1 MRLSFLKAGSTCRK
15 SSSPQTTWVE
25 NDGAQPQHRL
35 LPFAVAQV
43 GRAAKQI
50 RVKQFLFF
58 RQPTRTKL
66 PQRAGASVAGPVQ
79 AGTVHRRLGLLHIS
93 LFFLCWVMLICGRLV
108 WLQVIHYKDFVDRA
122 ARQQQRTF
130 EVAPRRGILYDRNL
144 HELAMTVL
152 ADSVYAVPSEIAD
165 RQDPEG
171 QAKRQA
177 VANALAKVVHT
188 DPTDRFTSAHQ
199 IAARLNASRNFAWI
213 ARKLE
218 PAEITRVKA
227 LNLKGVYFQKEFK
240 RFYPN
245 TQLAAQVLGYVGT
258 DDNGLGG
265 MERKYDRDL
274 HGVPGRMLTA
284 LDARR
289 HVLDSQER
297 EPDPGQNLVLT
308 IDENIQFMAERALD
322 SALERTHALNGTVVV
337 QDPYTGQILALAIR
351 PTFNPNDF
359 RHATTSLLKN
369 HAVSD
374 VYEPGSTFKLVT
386 YSAALE
392 QKVTNPEQLID
403 CQGGKIELAGRIIHD
418 SHANGVLTVAQAL
431 AESSDVAA
439 VKLALRMG
447 PTTFTKYIHDYGF
460 GLRSDIEL
468 PAETR
473 GLLAPIRRW
482 SGSSIGSIAIGQE
495 VGVTPIQL
503 ATMVSTIANGG
514 VYLPPHILMQETSQG
529 AAKLRP
535 AAFHP
540 QGELPDPLPA
550 GAHRV
555 ISTMTAAQ
563 MRKMMEGVVLFGTA
577 KGDATL
583 NGYTSAGK
591 TGTAQKIDVATHR
604 YSKTKYIASFVGIA
618 PVNNPAISV
627 AVIIDS
633 PEGNHFGNINAGPVF
648 REVAQE
654 VLEYLG
660 VPHDTN
666 LTEQKDLAKSHAGP
680 ELDETPSD
688 LPGDLDALFAEV
700 NNLPPD
706 DPLRSKGNEQPVP
719 SAANE
724 LPSVAEQAQAAPPSP
739 PSPRPAPN
747 FEPRKE
753 TADLS
758 FASAV
763 AATEPRASGHGVV
776 VNAENRIGVP
786 SFLGEPLR
794 VAVESAGTV
803 GLSLQIVGSG
813 IAREQVPAPG
823 SMVPPGTE
831 VVVRFTR

>member
-1 MRLSFLKAGSTCRK
+1 M
-15 SSSPQTTWVE
+15 
-25 NDGAQPQHRL
+25 
-35 LPFAVAQV
+35 
-43 GRAAKQI
+43 
-50 RVKQFLFF
+50 KQFSFF
-58 RQPTRTKL
+58 RQPKRTD
-66 PQRAGASVAGPVQ
+66 PRAQRAGDSSRVA

-93 LFFLCWVMLICGRLV
+93 LFFVCWLCLICGRLV
-108 WLQVIHYKDFVDRA
+108 WLQVLHHKDFVDRA

-165 RQDPEG
+165 RQDPDG
-171 QAKRQA
+171 DAKRHALA
-177 VANALAKVVHT
+177 VALAKVVHT
-188 DPTDRFTSAHQ
+188 DPTDRFTTAHQ
-199 IAARLNASRNFAWI
+199 IEARLNASRNFAWI
-213 ARKLE
+213 ARKLD
-218 PAEITRVKA
+218 PAEIARVKA

-245 TQLAAQVLGYVGT
+245 SQLAAQVLGYVGT

-265 MERKYDRDL
+265 MERKFDRDL

-297 EPDPGQNLVLT
+297 EPDPGKNLVLT

-322 SALERTHALNGTVVV
+322 AALERTHALNGTVVV
-337 QDPYTGQILALAIR
+337 QDPQTGQILALAIR

-369 HAVSD
+369 HAVTD

-392 QKVTNPEQLID
+392 QKVTNPDQLID
-403 CQGGKIELAGRIIHD
+403 CQGGKMELAGRIIHD
-418 SHANGVLTVAQAL
+418 SHPNYVLTVSQAL

-447 PTTFTKYIHDYGF
+447 SEKFNQYVHDYGF
-460 GLRSDIEL
+460 GSRSDIEL

-473 GLLAPIRRW
+473 GLLRPTRRW

-503 ATMVSTIANGG
+503 VTMVSTIANGG
-514 VYLPPHILMQETSQG
+514 VYLPPHILLQSGDG
-529 AAKLRP
+529 ASGKPKA

-540 QGELPDPLPA
+540 QGELPDPLPP

-577 KGDATL
+577 KNVARL
-583 NGYTSAGK
+583 NGYTSGGK

-633 PEGNHFGNINAGPVF
+633 PEGNHYGNVNAAPVF

-666 LTEQKDLAKSHAGP
+666 LIPQTDLAQAQPGP
-680 ELDETPSD
+680 ELDDAPPEHT
-688 LPGDLDALFAEV
+688 GDLDALFAEV
-700 NNLPPD
+700 NNLPAD
-706 DPLRSKGNEQPVP
+706 DPLRGNANGQQPVP

-724 LPSVAEQAQAAPPSP
+724 LGSAAEPAVAAPPP
-739 PSPRPAPN
+739 PAMPAPVIAAHPA
-747 FEPRKE
+747 EPKKE
-753 TADLS
+753 TPS
-758 FASAV
+758 FEATFAAAQEPHV
-763 AATEPRASGHGVV
+763 AGHGIV
-776 VNAENRIGVP
+776 VNAADRVGVP

-794 VAVESAGTV
+794 VAVETAGTA
-803 GLSLQIVGSG
+803 GLALQIVGSG

-831 VVVRFTR
+831 IVVRFTR

>member
-1 MRLSFLKAGSTCRK
+1 VQLK
-15 SSSPQTTWVE
+15 Q
-25 NDGAQPQHRL
+25 
-35 LPFAVAQV
+35 
-43 GRAAKQI
+43 
-50 RVKQFLFF
+50 LFF
-58 RQPTRTKL
+58 HRRPKRTQSQTQKL
-66 PQRAGASVAGPVQ
+66 GDSSARPVST
-79 AGTVHRRLGLLHIS
+79 GTVHRRLGLLNIS
-93 LFFLCWVMLICGRLV
+93 LFFVAWVVLICGRLV
-108 WLQVIHYKDFVDRA
+108 WLQVIHHKDFVDRA

-144 HELAMTVL
+144 HELAMTTL
-152 ADSVYAVPSEIAD
+152 ADSVYAVPSEI
-165 RQDPEG
+165 EG
-171 QAKRQA
+171 DAKRQA
-177 VANALAKVVHT
+177 VAAALAKVVHT

-213 ARKLE
+213 ARKLD
-218 PAEITRVKA
+218 PAEIARVKA

-245 TQLAAQVLGYVGT
+245 SQLAAQVLGYVGT

-265 MERKYDRDL
+265 MERKFDRDL

-337 QDPYTGQILALAIR
+337 QDPYTGQILALAVR

-374 VYEPGSTFKLVT
+374 IYEPGSTFKLVT

-392 QKVTNPEQLID
+392 QKVTNPEQMID
-403 CQGGKIELAGRIIHD
+403 CQGGKMELAGRIIHD
-418 SHANGVLTVAQAL
+418 SHPNGVLTVSQAL

-447 PTTFTKYIHDYGF
+447 PQTFDKYVHDFGF
-460 GLRSDIEL
+460 GSRSDIEL

-473 GLLAPIRRW
+473 GLLAPTKRW

-503 ATMVSTIANGG
+503 VTMVSAMANGG
-514 VYLPPHILMQETSQG
+514 VYLPPHILMERSGG
-529 AAKLRP
+529 AAGKLRP
-535 AAFHP
+535 VAFHP
-540 QGELPDPLPA
+540 RAELPDPLPT

-577 KGDATL
+577 KNIARL
-583 NGYTSAGK
+583 NGYTSGGK
-591 TGTAQKIDVATHR
+591 TGTAQKIDVLTHR

-618 PVNNPAISV
+618 PLNNPAISV

-633 PEGNHFGNINAGPVF
+633 PQGNHYGNVNAAPVF

-666 LTEQKDLAKSHAGP
+666 LTPQTDLAKAQSEPTP
-680 ELDETPSD
+680 EEAPSE
-688 LPGDLDALFAEV
+688 PTGDLDALFAEV
-700 NNLPPD
+700 NHLPDD
-706 DPLRSKGNEQPVP
+706 DPLRGTVNGQQPVP

-724 LPSVAEQAQAAPPSP
+724 LAREQPQAAPPPPPAASAPASLGSP
-739 PSPRPAPN
+739 AIPVHAP
-747 FEPRKE
+747 EPKPE
-753 TADLS
+753 PPPLEEA
-758 FASAV
+758 AV
-763 AATEPRASGHGVV
+763 AAPEPHVSGHGIVV
-776 VNAENRIGVP
+776 SAANRVGVP

-794 VAVESAGTV
+794 VAVEAAGTA
-803 GLSLQIVGSG
+803 GLALQIVGSG

-831 VVVRFTR
+831 IVVRFSR

>member
-1 MRLSFLKAGSTCRK
+1 MAATRE
-15 SSSPQTTWVE
+15 QTGIV
-25 NDGAQPQHRL
+25 P
-35 LPFAVAQV
+35 
-43 GRAAKQI
+43 
-50 RVKQFLFF
+50 
-58 RQPTRTKL
+58 
-66 PQRAGASVAGPVQ
+66 
-79 AGTVHRRLGLLHIS
+79 RRLGFLHIA
-93 LFFLCWVMLICGRLV
+93 LFFACWVTLILGRLV
-108 WLQVIHYKDFVDRA
+108 WLQVVHYKDFVDRA

-177 VANALAKVVHT
+177 IANALAKVVHT
-188 DPTDRFTSAHQ
+188 DPTDRFTTAHQ

-218 PAEITRVKA
+218 PVEIARVKA

-245 TQLAAQVLGYVGT
+245 SQLAAQVLGYVGT

-265 MERKYDRDL
+265 MERKFDKDL

-297 EPDPGQNLVLT
+297 EPDPGASLVLT

-322 SALERTHALNGTVVV
+322 AALERTHALNGTVVV
-337 QDPYTGQILALAIR
+337 QDPHTGQILALAIR

-392 QKVTNPEQLID
+392 QKVANPDQMID

-431 AESSDVAA
+431 WESSDVAA

-447 PTTFTKYIHDYGF
+447 PETFNKYVRDYGF
-460 GLRSDIEL
+460 GSRSDIEL

-473 GLLAPIRRW
+473 GLLAPTRRW

-495 VGVTPIQL
+495 VAVTPIQL
-503 ATMVSTIANGG
+503 VTMVSTIANGG
-514 VYLPPHILMQETSQG
+514 VYLPPHILMEH
-529 AAKLRP
+529 AAPGKLRP

-540 QGELPDPLPA
+540 EVELPDPLPS

-563 MRKMMEGVVLFGTA
+563 MRKLMEGVVLFGTA
-577 KGDATL
+577 KNLAGL
-583 NGYTSAGK
+583 NGYSSGGK
-591 TGTAQKIDVATHR
+591 TGTAQKIDVLTHR

-633 PEGNHFGNINAGPVF
+633 PQGNHYGNANAAPVF

-666 LTEQKDLAKSHAGP
+666 LTPQPELAKGQAEP
-680 ELDETPSD
+680 ELDDAPSD
-688 LPGDLDALFAEV
+688 HTGDLDALFAEV
-700 NNLPPD
+700 NDLPPD
-706 DPLRSKGNEQPVP
+706 DPLRGNGNAQQPVP
-719 SAANE
+719 SVASE
-724 LPSVAEQAQAAPPSP
+724 LMPGAEQAQAAPPP
-739 PSPRPAPN
+739 
-747 FEPRKE
+747 
-753 TADLS
+753 
-758 FASAV
+758 SAV
-763 AATEPRASGHGVV
+763 EKMPGKIIPEDAMPMAASPSLSPMSAPPVQVAEAKSETEDTPLAPEAAAPVRGHGVV
-776 VNAENRIGVP
+776 VDANRRIGVP
-786 SFLGEPLR
+786 SFVGEPLR
-794 VAVESAGTV
+794 TAIESAGTA
-803 GLSLQIVGSG
+803 GLALQIVGNG

-823 SMVPPGTE
+823 TMVPLGTE
-831 VVVRFTR
+831 IVVRFTR

>member
-1 MRLSFLKAGSTCRK
+1 MDLFRAFPNGSPAPAWQAQLK
-15 SSSPQTTWVE
+15 Q
-25 NDGAQPQHRL
+25 L
-35 LPFAVAQV
+35 
-43 GRAAKQI
+43 
-50 RVKQFLFF
+50 LFF
-58 RQPTRTKL
+58 RQPKRNQPSNSSQRT
-66 PQRAGASVAGPVQ
+66 GPSSGRLAAANREQTGIVR
-79 AGTVHRRLGLLHIS
+79 RRLGFLHVA
-93 LFFLCWVMLICGRLV
+93 LFFACWVTLICGRLV
-108 WLQVIHYKDFVDRA
+108 WLQVVHYKDFVDRA

-177 VANALAKVVHT
+177 IANALAKVVHT
-188 DPTDRFTSAHQ
+188 DPTDRFTTAHQ
-199 IAARLNASRNFAWI
+199 IAARLNASRNFAWV

-218 PAEITRVKA
+218 PAEIARVKA

-245 TQLAAQVLGYVGT
+245 SQLAAQVLGYVGT

-265 MERKYDRDL
+265 MERKFDKDL

-297 EPDPGQNLVLT
+297 EPDPGESLVLT

-322 SALERTHALNGTVVV
+322 AALERTHALNGTVVV
-337 QDPYTGQILALAIR
+337 QDPHTGQILALAVR

-392 QKVTNPEQLID
+392 QKVTNPDQMID
-403 CQGGKIELAGRIIHD
+403 CQGGKMELGGRIIHD
-418 SHANGVLTVAQAL
+418 SHPNGVLTVAQAL
-431 AESSDVAA
+431 WESSDVAA

-447 PTTFTKYIHDYGF
+447 PETFNKYVRDYGF
-460 GLRSDIEL
+460 GSRSDIEL

-473 GLLAPIRRW
+473 GLLAPTRRW
-482 SGSSIGSIAIGQE
+482 SGSSIGSIAMGQE

-503 ATMVSTIANGG
+503 VTMVSTIANGG
-514 VYLPPHILMQETSQG
+514 VYLPPHILMEH
-529 AAKLRP
+529 AAPGSLRP

-540 QGELPDPLPA
+540 GAELPDPLPA

-563 MRKMMEGVVLFGTA
+563 MRKLMEGVVLFGTA
-577 KGDATL
+577 KNVAEL
-583 NGYTSAGK
+583 NGYSSGGK
-591 TGTAQKIDVATHR
+591 TGTAQKIDVLTHR

-633 PEGNHFGNINAGPVF
+633 PEGNHFGNANAAPVF

-666 LTEQKDLAKSHAGP
+666 LIPQPELAKKHAEP
-680 ELDETPSD
+680 ELDEA
-688 LPGDLDALFAEV
+688 LPEQTGDLDALFAEV
-700 NNLPPD
+700 NDLPPD
-706 DPLRSKGNEQPVP
+706 DPLRGKSNGQQPVP
-719 SAANE
+719 SAASE
-724 LPSVAEQAQAAPPSP
+724 LAPAAEQAQAAPPTP
-739 PSPRPAPN
+739 VEKTLGKTIPQAVNPIAGELPSPLPIPPPPVSIAEAKSETEDAPL
-747 FEPRKE
+747 EPE
-753 TADLS
+753 
-758 FASAV
+758 V
-763 AATEPRASGHGVV
+763 AAPIRGHGVV
-776 VNAENRIGVP
+776 VDANRKIGVP
-786 SFLGEPLR
+786 SFVGEPLR
-794 VAVESAGTV
+794 TAIESAGTV
-803 GLSLQIVGSG
+803 GLALQIVGNG

-823 SMVPPGTE
+823 TMVPLGTE

>member
-1 MRLSFLKAGSTCRK
+1 VQLK
-15 SSSPQTTWVE
+15 Q
-25 NDGAQPQHRL
+25 
-35 LPFAVAQV
+35 
-43 GRAAKQI
+43 
-50 RVKQFLFF
+50 LFF
-58 RQPTRTKL
+58 YRQPKRTQPETQK
-66 PQRAGASVAGPVQ
+66 PGDSSARPVST
-79 AGTVHRRLGLLHIS
+79 GMVRRRLGLLNIS
-93 LFFLCWVMLICGRLV
+93 LFFVAWVALICGRLV
-108 WLQVIHYKDFVDRA
+108 WLQVIHHKDFVDRA

-152 ADSVYAVPSEIAD
+152 ADSVYAVPSEI
-165 RQDPEG
+165 EG
-171 QAKRQA
+171 DAKRQA
-177 VANALAKVVHT
+177 VAAALAKVVHT

-213 ARKLE
+213 ARKLS
-218 PAEITRVKA
+218 PAEIARVRA
-227 LNLKGVYFQKEFK
+227 LNLKGVYTQKEFK

-245 TQLAAQVLGYVGT
+245 SQLAAQVLGYVGT

-265 MERKYDRDL
+265 MERKFDRDL

-297 EPDPGQNLVLT
+297 DPDPGQNLVLT

-337 QDPYTGQILALAIR
+337 QDPYTGQILALAVR

-359 RHATTSLLKN
+359 RHATTNLLKN

-403 CQGGKIELAGRIIHD
+403 CQGGKMELAGRIIHD
-418 SHANGVLTVAQAL
+418 SHANGVLTVSQAL

-447 PTTFTKYIHDYGF
+447 PQTFNKYIHDYGF
-460 GLRSDIEL
+460 GSRTDIEL

-473 GLLAPIRRW
+473 GLLAPTKRW
-482 SGSSIGSIAIGQE
+482 SGSSIGSIAMGQE

-503 ATMVSTIANGG
+503 VTMVSTIANGG
-514 VYLPPHILMQETSQG
+514 VYLPPHILMQNGDREPG
-529 AAKLRP
+529 KLRP

-540 QGELPDPLPA
+540 QAELPDPMPA

-563 MRKMMEGVVLFGTA
+563 MRKMMEDVVLFGTA
-577 KGDATL
+577 KNVARL
-583 NGYTSAGK
+583 NGYTSGGK
-591 TGTAQKIDVATHR
+591 TGTAQKIDVLTHR

-618 PVNNPAISV
+618 PLNNPVISV

-633 PEGNHFGNINAGPVF
+633 PQGNHYGNVNAAPVF

-666 LTEQKDLAKSHAGP
+666 LTPQPELAKAQPEP
-680 ELDETPSD
+680 ELDEASPEPT
-688 LPGDLDALFAEV
+688 GNLDALFAEV
-700 NNLPPD
+700 NNLPAD
-706 DPLRSKGNEQPVP
+706 DPLRGTANGQQPVP

-724 LPSVAEQAQAAPPSP
+724 ATSGGDQIAASPPPPAGLPAPASPTLPAMPVHAPEAKKETPPLEEAGIAAP
-739 PSPRPAPN
+739 
-747 FEPRKE
+747 EPH
-753 TADLS
+753 
-758 FASAV
+758 V
-763 AATEPRASGHGVV
+763 SGHGIV
-776 VNAENRIGVP
+776 VNAANRVGVP

-794 VAVESAGTV
+794 LAVETAGTA
-803 GLSLQIVGSG
+803 GLALQIVGSG

-831 VVVRFTR
+831 IVVRFSRQ

>member
-1 MRLSFLKAGSTCRK
+1 MKQLFFYRQPKRTQ
-15 SSSPQTTWVE
+15 PQTQKPG
-25 NDGAQPQHRL
+25 DSSAR
-35 LPFAVAQV
+35 
-43 GRAAKQI
+43 
-50 RVKQFLFF
+50 
-58 RQPTRTKL
+58 
-66 PQRAGASVAGPVQ
+66 PVST
-79 AGTVHRRLGLLHIS
+79 GMVRRRLGLLNIS
-93 LFFLCWVMLICGRLV
+93 LFFVAWVALICGRLV
-108 WLQVIHYKDFVDRA
+108 WLQVIHHKDFVDRA

-152 ADSVYAVPSEIAD
+152 ADSVYAVPSEI
-165 RQDPEG
+165 EG
-171 QAKRQA
+171 DAKRQA
-177 VANALAKVVHT
+177 VAAALAKVVHT

-213 ARKLE
+213 ARKLS
-218 PAEITRVKA
+218 PAEIARVRA
-227 LNLKGVYFQKEFK
+227 LNLKGVYTQKEFK

-245 TQLAAQVLGYVGT
+245 SQLAAQVLGYVGT

-265 MERKYDRDL
+265 MERKFDRDL

-297 EPDPGQNLVLT
+297 DPDPGQNLVLT

-337 QDPYTGQILALAIR
+337 QDPYTGQILALAVR

-359 RHATTSLLKN
+359 RHATTNLLKN

-392 QKVTNPEQLID
+392 QKVTNPEQMID
-403 CQGGKIELAGRIIHD
+403 CQGGKMELAGRIIHD
-418 SHANGVLTVAQAL
+418 SHANGVLTVSQAL

-447 PTTFTKYIHDYGF
+447 PQTFNKYIHDYGF
-460 GLRSDIEL
+460 GSRTDIEL

-473 GLLAPIRRW
+473 GLLAPTKRW
-482 SGSSIGSIAIGQE
+482 SGSSIGSIAMGQE

-503 ATMVSTIANGG
+503 VTMVSTIANGG
-514 VYLPPHILMQETSQG
+514 VYLPPHILMQNGDREPG
-529 AAKLRP
+529 KLRP

-540 QGELPDPLPA
+540 QAELPDPMPA

-563 MRKMMEGVVLFGTA
+563 MRKMMEDVVLFGTA
-577 KGDATL
+577 KNVARL
-583 NGYTSAGK
+583 NGYTSGGK
-591 TGTAQKIDVATHR
+591 TGTAQKIDVLTHR

-618 PVNNPAISV
+618 PLNNPVISV

-633 PEGNHFGNINAGPVF
+633 PQGNHYGNVNAAPVF

-666 LTEQKDLAKSHAGP
+666 LTPQPELAKAQPEP
-680 ELDETPSD
+680 ELDEASPEPT
-688 LPGDLDALFAEV
+688 GNLDALFAEV
-700 NNLPPD
+700 NNLPAD
-706 DPLRSKGNEQPVP
+706 DPLRGTANGQQPVP

-724 LPSVAEQAQAAPPSP
+724 ATSGGDQIAASPPPPAGLPAPASPTLPAMPVHAPEAKKETPPLEEAGIAAP
-739 PSPRPAPN
+739 
-747 FEPRKE
+747 EPH
-753 TADLS
+753 
-758 FASAV
+758 V
-763 AATEPRASGHGVV
+763 SGHGIV
-776 VNAENRIGVP
+776 VNAANRVGVP

-794 VAVESAGTV
+794 LAVETAGTA
-803 GLSLQIVGSG
+803 GLALQIVGSG

-831 VVVRFTR
+831 IVVRFSRQ

>member
-1 MRLSFLKAGSTCRK
+1 LQQWQA
-15 SSSPQTTWVE
+15 
-25 NDGAQPQHRL
+25 
-35 LPFAVAQV
+35 
-43 GRAAKQI
+43 

-58 RQPTRTKL
+58 RQPTRTKT
-66 PQRAGASVAGPVQ
+66 PEQRAGASPAGPVQ
-79 AGTVHRRLGLLHIS
+79 TGTVHRRLGLLHIS
-93 LFFLCWVMLICGRLV
+93 LFFACWVCLIVGRLV

-152 ADSVYAVPSEIAD
+152 ADSIYAVPSETAERAD
-165 RQDPEG
+165 KDG
-171 QAKRQA
+171 DAKRLA
-177 VANALAKVVHT
+177 IANALAKVVHT

-218 PAEITRVKA
+218 PAEIARVKA

-245 TQLAAQVLGYVGT
+245 SQLAAQVLGYVGT

-265 MERKYDRDL
+265 MERKFDRDL
-274 HGVPGRMLTA
+274 HGVSGRKLTA

-289 HVLDSQER
+289 HVLDSEEH

-392 QKVTNPEQLID
+392 QKVTNPDQMID
-403 CQGGKIELAGRIIHD
+403 CQGGKMELAGRIIHD
-418 SHANGVLTVAQAL
+418 SHPNGVLTVSQAL

-447 PTTFTKYIHDYGF
+447 PEKFTQYIHDYGF
-460 GLRSDIEL
+460 GTRSDIEL

-482 SGSSIGSIAIGQE
+482 SGSSIGSIAMGQE
-495 VGVTPIQL
+495 VAVTPIQL
-503 ATMVSTIANGG
+503 VTMVSTIANGG
-514 VYLPPHILMQETSQG
+514 LYLPPHILMQETGKS
-529 AAKLRP
+529 ADELHP

-540 QGELPDPLPA
+540 QRELPDSLPD

-577 KGDATL
+577 KNVAGL
-583 NGYTSAGK
+583 NGYSSGGK
-591 TGTAQKIDVATHR
+591 TGTAQKIDVLTHR

-618 PVNNPAISV
+618 PVNSPAISI

-633 PEGNHFGNINAGPVF
+633 PEGNHFGNLNAGPVF

-666 LTEQKDLAKSHAGP
+666 LAEPKDLAKTQAAP
-680 ELDETPSD
+680 EMEEAPSD
-688 LPGDLDALFAEV
+688 HPGDLDALFAEV
-700 NNLPPD
+700 NNLPAD
-706 DPLRSKGNEQPVP
+706 DPLRSKGSGQQPVP
-719 SAANE
+719 SAASE
-724 LPSVAEQAQAAPPSP
+724 LTSGTEPAQSAPPTDAAVGKSPGKIIPENADAMAEVSPPAPPPPKAPVHVAEAK
-739 PSPRPAPN
+739 
-747 FEPRKE
+747 KE
-753 TADLS
+753 TPPLA
-758 FASAV
+758 ATV
-763 AATEPRASGHGVV
+763 AAHEPHVPGHGVV
-776 VNAENRIGVP
+776 VDAADRIGVP

-794 VAVESAGTV
+794 VAVESASTA
-803 GLSLQIVGSG
+803 GLALQIVGSG

-823 SMVPPGTE
+823 SKVPPGTE
-831 VVVRFTR
+831 IVVRFTR

>member
-1 MRLSFLKAGSTCRK
+1 
-15 SSSPQTTWVE
+15 
-25 NDGAQPQHRL
+25 
-35 LPFAVAQV
+35 
-43 GRAAKQI
+43 
-50 RVKQFLFF
+50 VKQFLFF
-58 RQPTRTKL
+58 RQPTRTK
-66 PQRAGASVAGPVQ
+66 PPTSAQRAAAAGPVQ
-79 AGTVHRRLGLLHIS
+79 TGTVHRRLGFLHIS
-93 LFFLCWVMLICGRLV
+93 LFFLFWVSLICGRLV
-108 WLQVIHYKDFVDRA
+108 WLQVFHYKDFVDRA

-152 ADSVYAVPSEIAD
+152 ADSVYAVSSEIAE
-165 RQDPEG
+165 RQDPDG

-188 DPTDRFTSAHQ
+188 DPTDHFTSAHQ

-218 PAEITRVKA
+218 PAEIARVKA

-245 TQLAAQVLGYVGT
+245 SQLAAQVLGYVGT
-258 DDNGLGG
+258 DDSGLGG
-265 MERKYDRDL
+265 MERKFDRDL

-289 HVLDSQER
+289 HVLESQEH

-337 QDPYTGQILALAIR
+337 QDPQTGQILALAIR

-359 RHATTSLLKN
+359 RHATTNLLKN

-392 QKVTNPEQLID
+392 QKVTNPDQLID

-439 VKLALRMG
+439 VKLSLRMG
-447 PTTFTKYIHDYGF
+447 PETFTKYIRDYGF
-460 GLRSDIEL
+460 GSRSDIEL

-473 GLLAPIRRW
+473 GLLAPTRRW

-495 VGVTPIQL
+495 VAVTPIQL
-503 ATMVSTIANGG
+503 VTMVSTIANGG
-514 VYLPPHILMQETSQG
+514 VYLPPHILMEETSKT
-529 AAKLRP
+529 AANLRP

-540 QGELPDPLPA
+540 QGEFPDPLPA

-577 KGDATL
+577 RNVATL
-583 NGYTSAGK
+583 NGYSSAGK
-591 TGTAQKIDVATHR
+591 TGTAQKIDVMTHR

-633 PEGNHFGNINAGPVF
+633 PQGNHFGNANAAPVF

-666 LTEQKDLAKSHAGP
+666 LAAQTDLPKGQTGP

-688 LPGDLDALFAEV
+688 HTGDLDALFAEV
-700 NNLPPD
+700 NNLPVD
-706 DPLRSKGNEQPVP
+706 DPLRSKGNGQQPVP

-724 LPSVAEQAQAAPPSP
+724 LPSGTEQAQAASPPALEKPLARANPENADPMPGSWPSP
-739 PSPRPAPN
+739 PAPPAPAIPVHAA
-747 FEPRKE
+747 EPAKE
-753 TADLS
+753 SADLS
-758 FASAV
+758 FA
-763 AATEPRASGHGVV
+763 AAIAAHQPHASGHGIVV
-776 VNAENRIGVP
+776 DAQNRIGVP

-794 VAVESAGTV
+794 VAVESAGTA
-803 GLSLQIVGSG
+803 GLALQIVGSG

>member
-1 MRLSFLKAGSTCRK
+1 VR
-15 SSSPQTTWVE
+15 
-25 NDGAQPQHRL
+25 
-35 LPFAVAQV
+35 
-43 GRAAKQI
+43 
-50 RVKQFLFF
+50 
-58 RQPTRTKL
+58 
-66 PQRAGASVAGPVQ
+66 
-79 AGTVHRRLGLLHIS
+79 RRLGLLNIS
-93 LFFLCWVMLICGRLV
+93 LFFVVWVVLICGRLV
-108 WLQVIHYKDFVDRA
+108 WLQVIHHKDFVDRA

-130 EVAPRRGILYDRNL
+130 EVAPRRGILFDRNL
-144 HELAMTVL
+144 HELAMTTL
-152 ADSVYAVPSEIAD
+152 ADSVYAVPSEI
-165 RQDPEG
+165 EG
-171 QAKRQA
+171 DAKRQA
-177 VANALAKVVHT
+177 VAAALAKVVHT

-213 ARKLE
+213 ARKLS
-218 PAEITRVKA
+218 PAEIARVKA

-245 TQLAAQVLGYVGT
+245 SQLAAQVLGYVGT

-265 MERKYDRDL
+265 MERKFDRDL

-374 VYEPGSTFKLVT
+374 IYEPGSTFKLVT

-392 QKVTNPEQLID
+392 QKVTNPEQMID
-403 CQGGKIELAGRIIHD
+403 CQGGKMELAGRIIHD
-418 SHANGVLTVAQAL
+418 SHPNGVLTVAQAL

-447 PTTFTKYIHDYGF
+447 PQTFDKYVHDFGF
-460 GLRSDIEL
+460 GSRSDIEL

-473 GLLAPIRRW
+473 GLLAPTKRW

-503 ATMVSTIANGG
+503 VTMVSAMANGG
-514 VYLPPHILMQETSQG
+514 VYLPPHILMERSG
-529 AAKLRP
+529 GVAGKLRP
-535 AAFHP
+535 VAFHP
-540 QGELPDPLPA
+540 HAELPDPLPA

-577 KGDATL
+577 KNVARL
-583 NGYTSAGK
+583 NGYTSGGK
-591 TGTAQKIDVATHR
+591 TGTAQKIDVLTHR

-618 PVNNPAISV
+618 PLNNPAISV

-633 PEGNHFGNINAGPVF
+633 PQGSHYGNVNAAPVF

-666 LTEQKDLAKSHAGP
+666 LTPQTDLAKAQSEP
-680 ELDETPSD
+680 EIEEAPQE
-688 LPGDLDALFAEV
+688 PAGDLAALFAEV
-700 NNLPPD
+700 NNLPAD
-706 DPLRSKGNEQPVP
+706 DPLRGTLNSQQPVP

-724 LPSVAEQAQAAPPSP
+724 LASGPEQPQAPPAPPPAASAPASHASP
-739 PSPRPAPN
+739 AIPVHAPEAKP
-747 FEPRKE
+747 EPPPLE
-753 TADLS
+753 EA
-758 FASAV
+758 AV
-763 AATEPRASGHGVV
+763 AAPEPHVSGHGVV
-776 VNAENRIGVP
+776 VSAANRVGVP

-794 VAVESAGTV
+794 VAVETAGTA
-803 GLSLQIVGSG
+803 GLALQIVGSG

-831 VVVRFTR
+831 IVVRFSR